1 MEPWARV
8 VRALL
13 RTVLLRTLQPLAHI
27 FGSALAMAGLFFT
40 RLNPLRVAVSV
51 TVALFTALLLGYEVT
66 PALGDAAIFCALAFA
81 ARYVFLFLSF
91 PRAGIAER
99 LKARFGRE
107 LGFSVYEAA
116 TVLLSFAQRVG
127 FFWLVVASGETAAG
141 SIGMALMSSGALL
154 AAFGVCISVWATAS
168 LGVDTYYYRDLFMG
182 QRHASFKAEGP
193 YTLVHNPQYGLGQL
207 TAYGVA
213 LAAASPLGLLVAALE
228 QALLYA
234 FNALV
239 EQPHLRAA
247 SRLSIDA
254 ELRDTLARTVT
265 ELDVSYK
272 AVGGSDWARYAT
284 AKGLRP
290 PPKR

>member
-1 MEPWARV
+1 MELRARLV
-8 VRALL
+8 PALSRA
-13 RTVLLRTLQPLAHI
+13 VQPLANI
-27 FGSALAMAGLFFT
+27 VSTALAMAGLFFT
-40 RLNPLRVAVSV
+40 HLNPLRLAVSV
-51 TVALFTALLLGYEVT
+51 TVALFTALLLSYEVT
-66 PALGDAAIFCALAFA
+66 PAFADAAAFCAAAFT

-91 PRAGIAER
+91 TRSGIAEW

-107 LGFSVYEAA
+107 LGFSLYEAA
-116 TVLLSFAQRVG
+116 TVLLGFAQRVG
-127 FFWLVVASGETAAG
+127 FFWLVLASGEVAAG
-141 SIGMALMSSGALL
+141 NIGAALLSSGALL
-154 AAFGVCISVWATAS
+154 AAFGVCISVWAAAS

-182 QRHASFKAEGP
+182 QRHASFRAEGP
-193 YTLVHNPQYGLGQL
+193 YALVHNPQYGLGQL

-213 LAAASPLGLLVAALE
+213 LAAGSPLGLLVAALE
-228 QALLYA
+228 QALLFA
-234 FNALV
+234 FNKLV

-272 AVGGSDWARYAT
+272 AVGGPDWARYAT

>member
-1 MEPWARV
+1 
-8 VRALL
+8 
-13 RTVLLRTLQPLAHI
+13 
-27 FGSALAMAGLFFT
+27 MAGLFLT
-40 RLNPLRVAVSV
+40 HLNPLRVAVSV
-51 TVALFTALLLGYEVT
+51 TVALFTALVVSYEVT
-66 PALGDAAIFCALAFA
+66 PALGNAAVFCACAFA
-81 ARYVFLFLSF
+81 ARYAFLFLSF
-91 PRAGIAER
+91 TRAGVAER

-107 LGFSVYEAA
+107 LGFSVYEAVSA
-116 TVLLSFAQRVG
+116 LLSFAQRLA
-127 FFWLVVASGETAAG
+127 FFWLVLASGAAVAG
-141 SIGMALMSSGALL
+141 SLGAALMSSGALL
-154 AAFGVCISVWATAS
+154 AAFGVCMSVWATAA

-193 YTLVHNPQYGLGQL
+193 YALVHNPQYGLGQL
-207 TAYGVA
+207 TAYGLA
-213 LAAASPLGLLVAALE
+213 LAAASPLGLLVAASE
-228 QALLYA
+228 QALLFA
-234 FNALV
+234 FNKLV

-265 ELDVSYK
+265 ELDVTYK